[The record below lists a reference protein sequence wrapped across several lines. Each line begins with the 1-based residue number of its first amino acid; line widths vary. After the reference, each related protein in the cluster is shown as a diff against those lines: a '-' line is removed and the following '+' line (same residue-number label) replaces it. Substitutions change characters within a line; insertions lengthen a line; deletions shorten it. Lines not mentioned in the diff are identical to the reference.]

1 MLCKACGHRPPF
13 NEQSIYCDDEDCRR
27 ERAAERK
34 RAQRDRDRQRPVE
47 WTRGPRPALDIERSE
62 HLLGHRRRTWMR
74 GGSSGPVQ
82 IIEGVEWEIPPMT
95 GDNTQRCRCG
105 LELRAPTGRRLLEVL
120 ARHNGV
126 CVVLHRG
133 DHWSVKAIPRQ
144 KARNHLPERC
154 ELGTHRGLRRSRDG
168 LGLAPAADAVRE

>member
-1 MLCKACGHRPPF
+1 MSSRSTATTRTV
-13 NEQSIYCDDEDCRR
+13 
-27 ERAAERK
+27 AASVLPNASALSGTVTGSGRS
-34 RAQRDRDRQRPVE
+34 
-47 WTRGPRPALDIERSE
+47 RGPRPALDIERSE

-120 ARHNGV
+120 ARHNGA
-126 CVVLHRG
+126 CVVLQKPH
-133 DHWSVKAIPRQ
+133 HWSVERMLRQ
-144 KARNHLPERC
+144 KAHP
-154 ELGTHRGLRRSRDG
+154 HRDV
-168 LGLAPAADAVRE
+168 PARVPGEPS